1 MKPALL
7 VIDIQKAWLDETPAL
22 RESVE
27 KRIDVMNGAIRWFRE
42 KGLPLIVI
50 YHEAKDRGVLPGTPG
65 FEFIPAIQIRHED
78 TKLTKTYPNS
88 FNKTGLDS
96 MLRKLGCDAV
106 VIVGLSASGCA
117 LATFFGAIDH
127 DINPFMVKGGVAS
140 HSEDHVRFAEDLSE
154 AIGLDGFDCMLR

>member
-22 RESVE
+22 KESVE
-27 KRIDVMNGAIRWFRE
+27 RHVGVMNGAIRWFRE

-65 FEFIPAIQIRHED
+65 FEFIPAVQIRHD
-78 TKLTKTYPNS
+78 DTRVTKLYPNS
-88 FNKTGLDS
+88 FNKTELDS

-117 LATFFGAIDH
+117 LATFFGAIDY
-127 DINPFMVKGGVAS
+127 DYNPLMVKGGVAS
-140 HSEDHVRFAEDLSE
+140 HSEEHVRLVEDLCE
-154 AIGLDGFDCMLR
+154 AIGLDEFDRKLR